1 MPARENARYSQVWE
15 ALWKTMKG
23 AVRLVERRAV
33 LSVRGRRRKALKD
46 YLIMDYKKGCKL
58 PDKICSPLHSK
69 LSAERRNGGN
79 RYKT

>member
-1 MPARENARYSQVWE
+1 MPGREDAQCSQVWE

-23 AVRLVERRAV
+23 AIRLVERRAV
-33 LSVRGRRRKALKD
+33 LSVRGRRRRALKD
-46 YLIMDYKKGCKL
+46 DLIMDYKRSCKL